1 MTSSRAH
8 SQEVW
13 DLKLGGLADYLRV
26 QAVVNALGVFG
37 AVSKYF
43 QFSVSR
49 HLEGLYFLIP
59 LNLGA
64 VSETWRK

>member
-1 MTSSRAH
+1 MN
-8 SQEVW
+8 
-13 DLKLGGLADYLRV
+13 LGGLVGYLRV
-26 QAVVNALGVFG
+26 QAVVIALGAFD

-49 HLEGLYFLIP
+49 HMEGLYFLIP

-64 VSETWRK
+64 VNETWWK